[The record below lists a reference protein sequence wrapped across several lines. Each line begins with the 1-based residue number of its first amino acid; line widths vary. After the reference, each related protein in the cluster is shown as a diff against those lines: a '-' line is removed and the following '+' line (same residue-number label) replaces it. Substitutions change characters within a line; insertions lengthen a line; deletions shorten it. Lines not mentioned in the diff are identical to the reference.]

1 MRKIVVITFE
11 SGVQQWAPYKLE
23 TLQYFITCFWEI
35 ADITIIDCVP
45 IFLPDDEEESKE
57 VK

>member
-1 MRKIVVITFE
+1 MSKIVVITFE
-11 SGVQQWAPYKLE
+11 NGVQQWAPYKLE

-45 IFLPDDEEESKE
+45 AFLPDDEESQESK
-57 VK
+57 